1 MVKSFEEIKNKIDT
15 EYSLLFKL
23 YNATY
28 KISHIEDNY
37 YIEQIG
43 INSKKKYNSLEEM
56 FNNYYLYGDTLMELI
71 NNIYFF

>member
-1 MVKSFEEIKNKIDT
+1 MVKSFEEIKNKIDS

-23 YNATY
+23 YNAIY

>member
-1 MVKSFEEIKNKIDT
+1 MVKSFEEIRNKIDT

-28 KISHIEDNY
+28 KISHIENNY